1 MTTDRYRPD
10 LTTAGIFTVYESNAE
25 SVADY
30 YVRSALIRATDAAEF
45 NRRHLAGLAVQKR
58 VRIGKTAGR
67 VVQLPQRR
75 IAGKG
80 IIR

>member
-1 MTTDRYRPD
+1 MILRYDPHIDRYDPQQ
-10 LTTAGIFTVYESNAE
+10 TTAGIFTVYESNAE

-30 YVRSALIRATDAAEF
+30 YVRSALIRATDATEF

-67 VVQLPQRR
+67 VIQLHRR
-75 IAGKG
+75 KA
-80 IIR
+80 